1 VCSKRRTQAFV
12 VVIAMAL
19 LTASESPKA
28 LAQSS
33 RRNRRLPLLQ
43 QQNAL
48 LQQQNAVLTAVQQ
61 TNALVQSVSQ
71 QNNVSPQ
78 GPVANLLAFQQQQSA
93 LAIALQQTNALL
105 QVSYRQNSALSET
118 ALRQLNTLQTAQQ
131 QTMNLQG
138 ALLAQNG
145 QLTPYQ
151 LQMLAQ
157 EQNLLTQLLTSQPPP
172 SSRSAAR
179 R

>member
-1 VCSKRRTQAFV
+1 VCSKRRTQALAVGV
-12 VVIAMAL
+12 VMTL
-19 LTASESPKA
+19 LTACASPKA
-28 LAQSS
+28 LAQST
-33 RRNRRLPLLQ
+33 RRNRRLSVLQ

-61 TNALVQSVSQ
+61 TNALVQSASQ
-71 QNNVSPQ
+71 QNSAPPQ

-131 QTMNLQG
+131 QTINLQG

-151 LQMLAQ
+151 L
-157 EQNLLTQLLTSQPPP
+157 TQLLTSQPPP
-172 SSRSAAR
+172 SMRSAAR